1 MLCLK
6 IRLNSIAD
14 IFKWE
19 IRSSFWKSTVF
30 YAGFKVLAMSILQE
44 IDFFMLIENV
54 LKKQNKNKT
63 STNCITTIT
72 QDFRDRRA
80 QKKSSIL
87 LSRVKS

>member
-44 IDFFMLIENV
+44 IGFFHAYFWIYNMVAIATNRYRTKEV
-54 LKKQNKNKT
+54 IMTRKK
-63 STNCITTIT
+63 
-72 QDFRDRRA
+72 
-80 QKKSSIL
+80 L
-87 LSRVKS
+87 LSI